1 MVYRPKNLISVFAML
16 GLIAMSPMSAVCE
29 TPASQKLSV
38 AAGHLVIE
46 HMKLPAQFKNADGSS
61 YSAKLDAMVIRP
73 DDNQKHPL
81 MTMTHSYDPIDPRC
95 IFADE
100 FQDRAVE
107 FARRGWVVVAFSRR
121 GYGLSDGPFVEV
133 RHGCNESSFI
143 LAGQVPAA
151 DIREVIRLMGQRPYV
166 DASKVVSVGFARGGY
181 ATLALA
187 AEPPPGL
194 AAVINFSGA
203 LSLNEDCSPQ
213 YIYDAVATFGKSA
226 RIPTLWI
233 YSSNDNAIPLS
244 QAKQWHTAYVKAG
257 GNAEFIAAPAFG
269 TNGHNLFRYGIP
281 IWTPYVDSFLQ
292 KQGLTPMHGLLP
304 VSSMREI
311 NDDD

>member
-1 MVYRPKNLISVFAML
+1 VVFCSKHFKNYFFVLV
-16 GLIAMSPMSAVCE
+16 LIAMSPMSGVCE
-29 TPASQKLSV
+29 TPSSQN
-38 AAGHLVIE
+38 LVIE

-81 MTMTHSYDPIDPRC
+81 MTMTHAYDLVDPRG

-107 FARRGWVVVAFSRR
+107 FARRGWVVVAFTRR
-121 GYGLSDGPFVEV
+121 GYGLSDGPFVE
-133 RHGCNESSFI
+133 RLYDCSESSI
-143 LAGQVPAA
+143 VLVGKVSAA
-151 DIREVIRLMGQRPYV
+151 DIREVIRLMVQRPYV
-166 DASKVVSVGFARGGY
+166 DASRLVSVGFARSGY

-194 AAVINFSGA
+194 VAAINFSGE
-203 LSLNEDCSPQ
+203 LNLHEDCSHQ
-213 YIYDAVATFGKSA
+213 YLNDAVASLGKSS

-233 YSSNDNAIPLS
+233 YSSNDNIISLP
-244 QAKQWHTAYVKAG
+244 QAKQLHAAYVGAG
-257 GNAEFIAAPAFG
+257 GNAEFIVAPSFQ
-269 TNGHNLFRYGIP
+269 NDGHGIFRYGIP

-292 KQGLTPMHGLLP
+292 KQGLAPMHGLLP
-304 VSSMREI
+304 VSGMREI